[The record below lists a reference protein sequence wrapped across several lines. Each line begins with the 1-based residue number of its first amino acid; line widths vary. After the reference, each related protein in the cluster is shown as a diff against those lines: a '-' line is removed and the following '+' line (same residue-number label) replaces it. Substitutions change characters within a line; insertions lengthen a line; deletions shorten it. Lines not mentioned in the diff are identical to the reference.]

1 MDRLKIWR
9 SDFGGNVDLTH
20 SFGIEFP
27 FIRLTFNMNVRSGNI
42 SSAWQP
48 QARIALRFAPA
59 FAAHWHYYQSSL
71 PASSALMAGTRHACQ
86 R

>member
-9 SDFGGNVDLTH
+9 SDFDGNVDLTH

-48 QARIALRFAPA
+48 QERTALRFAPA
-59 FAAHWHYYQSSL
+59 FAAH
-71 PASSALMAGTRHACQ
+71 
-86 R
+86 